1 MKRIKLLIEFIKL
14 KHQGYNKEERYF
26 KYAINGLI
34 NFEQYEK
41 FIDKK
46 VTKGGRI
53 NMGYYKIDENI
64 LNKQYEIKIGSRHY
78 GQMYYGINKMLL
90 QLQFNVT
97 SIGFYYW
104 ITAIQQYRKNYYKY
118 DNTIEKVY
126 NDVAKIHNTTRTRV
140 ERAMRTAKATATE
153 QIQKQFNYYNKLTN
167 KTVLELLTRNALFIE
182 KVDNHIPRID

>member
-1 MKRIKLLIEFIKL
+1 
-14 KHQGYNKEERYF
+14 
-26 KYAINGLI
+26 
-34 NFEQYEK
+34 
-41 FIDKK
+41 
-46 VTKGGRI
+46 
-53 NMGYYKIDENI
+53 MGYYKLDEK
-64 LNKQYEIKIGSRHY
+64 LLEKQFKFKIGSRHY

-90 QLQFNVT
+90 QLQFNVR
-97 SIGFYYW
+97 SIGFNYW
-104 ITAIQQYRKNYYKY
+104 ITAIQQYQKKYYKY

-140 ERAMRTAKATATE
+140 ERAMRTARTPAIE

>member
-1 MKRIKLLIEFIKL
+1 
-14 KHQGYNKEERYF
+14 
-26 KYAINGLI
+26 
-34 NFEQYEK
+34 
-41 FIDKK
+41 
-46 VTKGGRI
+46 
-53 NMGYYKIDENI
+53 MGYYKLDDNLEE
-64 LNKQYEIKIGSRHY
+64 KFTFKYGSRGY

-118 DNTIEKVY
+118 NNTIEKVY
-126 NDVAKIHNTTRTRV
+126 NDVAKIHNTTRARV

>member
-1 MKRIKLLIEFIKL
+1 
-14 KHQGYNKEERYF
+14 
-26 KYAINGLI
+26 
-34 NFEQYEK
+34 
-41 FIDKK
+41 
-46 VTKGGRI
+46 
-53 NMGYYKIDENI
+53 MGYYKIDDNI

-90 QLQFNVT
+90 QLQFNVR

-118 DNTIEKVY
+118 NNTIEQVY
-126 NDVAKIHNTTRTRV
+126 HDVAKIHYTTRTRV
-140 ERAMRTAKATATE
+140 ERAMRTARQTATE
-153 QIQKQFNYYNKLTN
+153 EIQKQFNYYNKLTN

>member
-1 MKRIKLLIEFIKL
+1 MKRIKLLLEFIKL
-14 KHQGYNKEERYF
+14 KYRGYNKEERYF
-26 KYAINGLI
+26 KYAIKGLI

-46 VTKGGRI
+46 VMKGGGGI
-53 NMGYYKIDENI
+53 NMNKAQ
-64 LNKQYEIKIGSRHY
+64 LNSLY
-78 GQMYYGINKMLL
+78 GMQVSTISKMLL

-104 ITAIQQYRKNYYKY
+104 ITAIQQYRKNY
-118 DNTIEKVY
+118 NTTIEKVY
-126 NDVAKIHNTTRTRV
+126 NDVAQIHNTTRTRV

>member
-1 MKRIKLLIEFIKL
+1 
-14 KHQGYNKEERYF
+14 
-26 KYAINGLI
+26 
-34 NFEQYEK
+34 
-41 FIDKK
+41 
-46 VTKGGRI
+46 
-53 NMGYYKIDENI
+53 MGYYKLDEK
-64 LNKQYEIKIGSRHY
+64 LLDKQFEFKVGSRGY

-126 NDVAKIHNTTRTRV
+126 NDVARIHNTTRTRV
-140 ERAMRTAKATATE
+140 ERAMRTAKATAIE
-153 QIQKQFNYYNKLTN
+153 QIQKQFNYNKLTN

-182 KVDNHIPRID
+182 KVDNHIPHLD

>member
-1 MKRIKLLIEFIKL
+1 
-14 KHQGYNKEERYF
+14 
-26 KYAINGLI
+26 
-34 NFEQYEK
+34 
-41 FIDKK
+41 
-46 VTKGGRI
+46 
-53 NMGYYKIDENI
+53 MGYYKLDEK
-64 LNKQYEIKIGSRHY
+64 LLDKQFEFKVGSRGY

-126 NDVAKIHNTTRTRV
+126 NDVAQIHNTTRIRV

-153 QIQKQFNYYNKLTN
+153 QIQKQFNYNKLTN

>member
-1 MKRIKLLIEFIKL
+1 
-14 KHQGYNKEERYF
+14 
-26 KYAINGLI
+26 
-34 NFEQYEK
+34 
-41 FIDKK
+41 
-46 VTKGGRI
+46 
-53 NMGYYKIDENI
+53 MGYYKTDEK
-64 LNKQYEIKIGSRHY
+64 LLDKQFEFKMGSRGY

-126 NDVAKIHNTTRTRV
+126 NDVARIHNTTRTRV

>member
-1 MKRIKLLIEFIKL
+1 MDIIK
-14 KHQGYNKEERYF
+14 
-26 KYAINGLI
+26 
-34 NFEQYEK
+34 FE
-41 FIDKK
+41 D
-46 VTKGGRI
+46 
-53 NMGYYKIDENI
+53 NI

-182 KVDNHIPRID
+182 KIDNHIPRLD